1 MASNFFN
8 NRAHAAAT
16 TGSSSKPE
24 KQVSEAPKLQPWVE
38 KYRPKSLGDVT
49 AQDHTIT
56 VLQRT
61 LNATNLPHML
71 FYGPPGTGKTSTIL
85 ALAKELYGPELFR
98 TRVLELNASDE
109 RVWNL
114 LQWLWRAFAYTMVF
128 RASQL
133 SGRKSKV
140 PLNSCHRW
148 RR

>member
-1 MASNFFN
+1 MTSSFFN

-16 TGSSSKPE
+16 TGSSSKSE
-24 KQVSEAPKLQPWVE
+24 KQGSEAPKLQPWVE
-38 KYRPKSLGDVT
+38 KYRPKSLDDVT

-85 ALAKELYGPELFR
+85 ALAKDLYGPELFK

-109 RVWNL
+109 RVWL
-114 LQWLWRAFAYTMVF
+114 
-128 RASQL
+128 SQQSAIRQVADTRRPGHL
-133 SGRKSKV
+133 DSERKSQ
-140 PLNSCHRW
+140 R
-148 RR
+148 